1 MKKLR
6 KFHWIIVGCCATVA
20 LTVSVFVFLH
30 LSASA
35 NDRVNDSSAQES
47 EALKTQGLEQSSQA
61 NLIHLTPQE
70 ALDEIVQIDSNFRR
84 TASLYTYLKEVD
96 ERDLIDLLH
105 RTENIERASVRSDI
119 QTVLVRKIASV
130 DPKQALDWIIDVPKI
145 RRAPLL
151 TRLFSDWSIVK
162 LDEAI
167 EGAKS
172 LSRTD
177 RHIAQ
182 EAILST
188 REDLSSPT
196 LLDIAQQL
204 GLEEFALRQISAT
217 QTHKL
222 LETPSAAWDLLVND
236 SVKDA
241 KQLDMFQLVASTWKE
256 HDGLDVL
263 LRAATVFPHEEDRI
277 ALSKVIEAVVGDELG
292 QAFEY
297 VQNLSPDDRGELP
310 AALVLA
316 AARAN
321 PDVTLKEI
329 ERWSDDPI
337 HTQLQRIAATTW
349 AQTDP
354 RGMLNKLEQVPQF
367 TRANALKIAFTHL
380 AYVSPTEAIQN
391 LERANEFLSA
401 KTLLPAIIAK
411 QWSRRD
417 PEAALQWS
425 ISYAGSNNALRE
437 RLVMNVFRQLIVS
450 DVERALEISKD
461 IRSTYLSG
469 LPEATYDVVETL
481 GRMGKIEEAIALLPK
496 LDINGV
502 HFAIL
507 DLGWRLVEA
516 SEPYAAIELGANI
529 PSPDPS
535 IIISGP
541 ATYFNGVFGLW
552 ASRDPQQLFNS
563 LQSFTSPLL
572 RSMAARAL
580 VDKQG
585 SRPALSEES
594 VAYAK
599 ALLDEYPLT
608 KNLHLLELQL
618 QDEKGLI
625 DLDKLVLPPDFK
637 E

>member
-1 MKKLR
+1 MKRLR
-6 KFHWIIVGCCATVA
+6 KFQWIIVGCTSIILVTA
-20 LTVSVFVFLH
+20 SVFLYLH
-30 LSASA
+30 LSSKA
-35 NDRVNDSSAQES
+35 NDQDNKSSTLNTNAS
-47 EALKTQGLEQSSQA
+47 NALGLEQRNQRS
-61 NLIHLTPQE
+61 LIHRTPQE
-70 ALDEIVQIDSNFRR
+70 ALDELVQIDSNFRR
-84 TASLYTYLKEVD
+84 TASLYTYLKKVH
-96 ERDLIDLLH
+96 ERDLIDLLR

-151 TRLFSDWSIVK
+151 SGLFRDWSIVK
-162 LDEAI
+162 LDEAV

-172 LSRTD
+172 LSGTD
-177 RHIAQ
+177 GHIAL

-188 REDLSSPT
+188 REDLSNPT
-196 LLDIAQQL
+196 LLDIAQEL
-204 GLEEFALRQISAT
+204 GAEEFALLQISAT

-222 LETPSAAWDLLVND
+222 LETPSAAWDVLVND
-236 SVKDA
+236 SVENA
-241 KQLDMFQLVASTWKE
+241 KQLDLFQLVASTWME
-256 HDGLDVL
+256 QEGLDVL
-263 LRAATVFPHEEDRI
+263 LRAATAFPHENDRI
-277 ALSKVIEAVVGDELG
+277 ALSKFIEAIVGDELG
-292 QAFEY
+292 KAFDH
-297 VQNLSPDDRGELP
+297 VHNLAAEDRGELP
-310 AALVLA
+310 AGLVLA
-316 AARAN
+316 AARVN
-321 PDVTLKEI
+321 PEVALKEI
-329 ERWSDDPI
+329 ERWSNDSI
-337 HTQLQRIAATTW
+337 HTHLQRIAATAW

-354 RGMLNKLEQVPQF
+354 PGMLNKLEQVPQF

-380 AYVSPTEAIQN
+380 AYVSPAEAIQN
-391 LERANEFLSA
+391 LAHANQFLSA
-401 KTLLPAIIAK
+401 KAMLPQIIAK

-425 ISYAGSNNALRE
+425 ISYAGSNNSLRE

-450 DVERALEISKD
+450 DIDKALEISKD

-552 ASRDPQQLFNS
+552 ASRDPQQLFYS

-599 ALLDEYPLT
+599 ALVDEYPLT

>member
-1 MKKLR
+1 M
-6 KFHWIIVGCCATVA
+6 VA
-20 LTVSVFVFLH
+20 VVVSVYVYLQF
-30 LSASA
+30 SPNA
-35 NDRVNDSSAQES
+35 NDRVNDASAQKS
-47 EALKTQGLEQSSQA
+47 EASKTQRLEQSSQA
-61 NLIHLTPQE
+61 NLIHRTPQE
-70 ALDEIVQIDSNFRR
+70 ALDELVQIDSNFRR
-84 TASLYTYLKEVD
+84 TASLYTYLKKVD
-96 ERDLIDLLH
+96 ERDLIDLLR

-162 LDEAI
+162 LDAAI

-222 LETPSAAWDLLVND
+222 LETPSAAWDALVND
-236 SVKDA
+236 NVENA
-241 KQLDMFQLVASTWKE
+241 KQFDLFQLVASAWME
-256 HDGLDVL
+256 HERLDVL
-263 LRAATVFPHEEDRI
+263 LRAATAFPHEDDRV

-292 QAFEY
+292 KAFDY
-297 VQNLSPDDRGELP
+297 VQKLSKEDRGELP

-321 PDVTLKEI
+321 PEVTLMEI
-329 ERWSDDPI
+329 ERWSTDPI
-337 HTQLQRIAATTW
+337 HTQLQRIAATSW

-354 RGMLNKLEQVPQF
+354 RGMLNKLERVPQF

-391 LERANEFLSA
+391 LVRANQFLSA
-401 KTLLPAIIAK
+401 KAMLPAIIAK

-417 PEAALQWS
+417 PEAALEWS
-425 ISYAGSNNALRE
+425 ISYAGSNKALRE

-450 DVERALEISKD
+450 DIDRAQEISKD
-461 IRSTYLSG
+461 IRSTYLLG
-469 LPEATYDVVETL
+469 LPDATYDVVETL
-481 GRMGKIEEAIALLPK
+481 GRMGKIEEAIALLPT
-496 LDINGV
+496 LDNNAG

-516 SEPYAAIELGANI
+516 GEPYAAIELGANI
-529 PSPDPS
+529 PTPDPS

-552 ASRDPQQLFNS
+552 ASRDPPQLFNS

-580 VDKQG
+580 VENQD
-585 SRPALSEES
+585 SRPALSKES
-594 VAYAK
+594 VAHAK

-618 QDEKGLI
+618 HDEKGLI

>member
-20 LTVSVFVFLH
+20 LTVSVFIFLH
-30 LSASA
+30 LSSSA

-70 ALDEIVQIDSNFRR
+70 ALDEVVQIDSNFRR
-84 TASLYTYLKEVD
+84 TVSLYTYLKEVD
-96 ERDLIDLLH
+96 ERDLNDLL
-105 RTENIERASVRSDI
+105 RLTDNIERASIRSDI

-130 DPKQALDWIIDVPKI
+130 DPAQALDWIIDVPKI

-151 TRLFSDWSIVK
+151 TGLFRDWSIVK
-162 LDEAI
+162 LDEAV

-172 LSRTD
+172 LNGTD
-177 RHIAQ
+177 RHVAL

-188 REDLSSPT
+188 REDLSNPT
-196 LLDIAQQL
+196 LLNIAQEL
-204 GLEEFALRQISAT
+204 GLEEFASLQISAT

-222 LETPSAAWDLLVND
+222 LETPSAAWDVLVND
-236 SVKDA
+236 SVDDA
-241 KQLDMFQLVASTWKE
+241 KQLDLFQLVASAWME
-256 HDGLDVL
+256 QEGLDVL
-263 LRAATVFPHEEDRI
+263 LRAAKAFPHENDRI
-277 ALSKVIEAVVGDELG
+277 ALSTVIEAIVGDELG
-292 QAFEY
+292 KAFDY
-297 VQNLSPDDRGELP
+297 VQNLAVEDRGGLP
-310 AALVLA
+310 AALVLT
-316 AARAN
+316 AARVN
-321 PDVTLKEI
+321 PEVALKET
-329 ERWSDDPI
+329 ERWSNDPI
-337 HTQLQRIAATTW
+337 HTHLQRIVATTW

-354 RGMLNKLEQVPQF
+354 RGMLNKLELVPQF
-367 TRANALKIAFTHL
+367 TRANALKIAFTHF
-380 AYVSPTEAIQN
+380 AYVSPTEAIQY
-391 LERANEFLSA
+391 LERANQFLSA
-401 KTLLPAIIAK
+401 KKMLPAIIAK

-417 PEAALQWS
+417 PEAALEWS

-450 DVERALEISKD
+450 DVERALEISTD
-461 IRSTYLSG
+461 IRSTYLLG
-469 LPEATYDVVETL
+469 LPNATYDVVRRL
-481 GRMGKIEEAIALLPK
+481 AQMGKIEDAIALLPK

-516 SEPYAAIELGANI
+516 GEPYAAIELGANI

-535 IIISGP
+535 IVISGP

-552 ASRDPQQLFNS
+552 ASRDPEQLFNS

-580 VDKQG
+580 VDNQDT
-585 SRPALSEES
+585 RPALSKES
-594 VAYAK
+594 VAHAK